1 MDFVLAAVL
10 GAVIGATVAALVVVT
25 RLSGARPTAEER
37 LEVAQVPVPDGVSQ
51 VLGVLRS
58 AGVVVGPHDEV
69 LEATEQA
76 RSIGLVRGTRVV
88 HREILELVRQARRL
102 AEPQSVELQ
111 LARGGDQ
118 LGHFSVRVAPI
129 SPELVLVL
137 AEDRTTAV
145 RLEAIRRD
153 FVTNVSHELK
163 TPIGAISLL
172 SEAVA
177 EAAEEPEMVRS
188 FAARMQ
194 HESDRLGGLVAQI
207 IQLSGV
213 QGDDPLLA
221 PSLVHVDE
229 VLAEAVD
236 VCRVDAED
244 RNIELV
250 QVRGETLTVMG
261 DEAQLAMAVSNL
273 VRNAVLYSEPG
284 GRVTVS
290 SRRSQRGEDQ
300 AVELRVSDTGIGI
313 APADLDRIFERFY
326 RVDYAR
332 SRANGGNGLGLSIV
346 KHVAAAHGGDVA
358 VWSKVGQGS
367 TFSITLPEA
376 LIEDEHQDDDPT
388 GDVAQHEEEELGR

>member
-1 MDFVLAAVL
+1 MLAAVL
-10 GAVIGATVAALVVVT
+10 GAVLGATVAVWVV
-25 RLSGARPTAEER
+25 LSRARTRPTVQER
-37 LEVAQVPVPDGVSQ
+37 LNVTEVQVPDGVSQ
-51 VLGVLRS
+51 MLGVLRS

-69 LEATEQA
+69 LQATDQA
-76 RSIGLVRGTRVV
+76 RGVGLVRGTRVV
-88 HREILELVRQARRL
+88 HREMLELVREARRTGQV
-102 AEPQSVELQ
+102 QSVDLELV
-111 LARGGDQ
+111 RGGDQ
-118 LGHFSVRVAPI
+118 QSHFSVRVAPL
-129 SPELVLVL
+129 SEELVVIL

-172 SEAVA
+172 SEAVT
-177 EAAEEPEMVRS
+177 EAAEEPGTVRS

-194 HESDRLGGLVAQI
+194 HESNRLAGLVAQI

-221 PSLVHVDE
+221 PKRVSVDE

-236 VCRVDAED
+236 VCRVDAVD
-244 RNIELV
+244 RQIELV
-250 QVRGETLTVMG
+250 VARDEGLVVMG

-290 SRRSQRGEDQ
+290 SRRTVRGEDQ
-300 AVELRVSDTGIGI
+300 LVEMRVSDTGIGI
-313 APADLDRIFERFY
+313 AAADLERIFERFY

-346 KHVAAAHGGDVA
+346 KHVAAAHGGDVG

-367 TFSITLPEA
+367 TFSITLPEHVEVPGHA
-376 LIEDEHQDDDPT
+376 
-388 GDVAQHEEEELGR
+388 GAAQRDAAELHEEQEQER